1 MTEVEVYVGKTE
13 WVIFIVVVALLI
25 TVKTVKACETI
36 TIHEPDGTIKVCQVC
51 DNQVFCY

>member
-1 MTEVEVYVGKTE
+1 MGKTE

-51 DNQVFCY
+51 GNQVFCY